1 MTTEYVELVADVPLN
16 LAWTADGYRVEIAA
30 DKARGIAHPAG
41 EPFRIPAPV
50 VDRFLANFGPRPND
64 ASVSNRDGLIPGL
77 RRA

>member
-1 MTTEYVELVADVPLN
+1 MTEYVELVAGVDLN
-16 LAWTADGYRVEIAA
+16 LSWKADGYVVEVAG

-50 VDRFLANFGPRPND
+50 VERFLANFGPRPND